1 MRAATALCVL
11 ALVAGACR
19 GTDAPVPPPEGFVDV
34 RDTITRLCADATNL
48 YECARAVEQYRL
60 GKGVPDVARVGR
72 RLTFTLGGGAVLDL
86 TDASVPDAEDYVAY
100 RYIEHLACFGHHLVR
115 RFEFEDARYMLVHP
129 ATGARTDLVSLPI
142 LAPDCERLLTVS
154 GGPDA
159 GSVLQIWRLAE
170 TGRAALEWSYEP
182 DELWVPGAPGW
193 KSPTLISLPY
203 ATDADPQTRRTLTA
217 RLYTD
222 GWHVER

>member
-1 MRAATALCVL
+1 MRTATVLYVL
-11 ALVAGACR
+11 ALAAGACR
-19 GTDAPVPPPEGFVDV
+19 SGEPPAPPPEGFVDV
-34 RDTITRLCADATNL
+34 RDTIVRLCADATNA
-48 YECARAVEQYRL
+48 YECARTVEQYSL
-60 GKGVPDVARVGR
+60 GKGVPGVTRVGR
-72 RLTFTLGGGAVLDL
+72 RLTFALQNGALLDL

-100 RYIEHLACFGHHLVR
+100 RYTEHLVCFGYHLVQ
-115 RFEFEDARYMLVHP
+115 RFEFEDARYALVHP

-159 GSVLQIWRLAE
+159 GSVLQIWRLAD

-182 DELWVPGAPGW
+182 DEPWLPGAPAW
-193 KSPTLISLPY
+193 KSPTLLSLPY
-203 ATDADPQTRRTLTA
+203 ATEADPQTRQTLTA

-222 GWHVER
+222 GWRVEP